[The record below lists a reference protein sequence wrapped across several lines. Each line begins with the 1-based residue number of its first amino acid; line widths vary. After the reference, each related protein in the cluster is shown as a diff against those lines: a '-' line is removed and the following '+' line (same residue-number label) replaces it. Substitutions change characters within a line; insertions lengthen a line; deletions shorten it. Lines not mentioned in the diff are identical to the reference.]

1 MPVSTATVASDAP
14 VQPPPI
20 TGGKL
25 RPTWFRMEYKT
36 LPSSQE
42 SSVETEFQKYTS
54 GEVSSEETDILW
66 FWEVRSFHLEWCYDL
81 VIE

>member
-1 MPVSTATVASDAP
+1 MLVSAATVASDAP

-20 TGGKL
+20 AGGKL
-25 RPTWFRMEYKT
+25 RPTRFRMEYKT

-81 VIE
+81 VVE

>member
-1 MPVSTATVASDAP
+1 
-14 VQPPPI
+14 
-20 TGGKL
+20 
-25 RPTWFRMEYKT
+25 MEYKT
-36 LPSSQE
+36 SPLSQE

-81 VIE
+81 VVE

>member
-1 MPVSTATVASDAP
+1 MPVGAATVASDAP

-20 TGGKL
+20 AGGKSC
-25 RPTWFRMEYKT
+25 PTQFRMEYKT

-42 SSVETEFQKYTS
+42 SSVKTEFRKYTS

-66 FWEVRSFHLEWCYDL
+66 FWEVRFFCLEWCYDL

>member
-1 MPVSTATVASDAP
+1 MLVGTVTVASDAP

-20 TGGKL
+20 AGGKSH
-25 RPTWFRMEYKT
+25 PTQFRMEYKT
-36 LPSSQE
+36 SPLSQE

-66 FWEVRSFHLEWCYDL
+66 FWEVRSFCLEW
-81 VIE
+81 